1 MAAIHT
7 RIESANRSA
16 KQWEA
21 DRDLLAEIRQSI
33 PLKELVPELVCDN
46 EKRWNVFLD
55 GVVVDSNRSG
65 PVQCTTD
72 CYKEDDGDWEGD
84 DLLLKRLTLYFKQS
98 VMKWCNQPPCSNP
111 NCKGNEDGK
120 QMEAKGVRGPIS
132 DDEKAG
138 KASRVEVYSCRLCG
152 AETTFPRYNSPRML
166 NKSRRGRCG
175 EFANLFGT
183 YCRALGF
190 DTRYILDLTD
200 HVWVEVWSVRQQRW
214 IHADSCEGIVD
225 RPSMYE
231 QGWGKKLSYVIG
243 ATHDSVADV
252 TRRYTRKL
260 NSDDFLARRR
270 EFTPDETTGD
280 RAFVQMDLTIRQ
292 VDNLPKG
299 RLEELDKR
307 VANEK
312 KYFGIVQ
319 SSGVWDKDYYEG
331 RLSGSLAWRAARK
344 ELGNDSGEAMDDD
357 ENAEI
362 SSFLVES
369 FYTSSGK
376 GDNLSIEVKVP
387 AAVSEFGGPCDVLPS
402 SCIVVDG
409 VPCAAALNKGGT
421 CVAVID
427 ERSGCILQSRG
438 FGQWTS
444 FCSFIDTLTDGRVLA
459 ICHVKPAG
467 GVDDQ
472 RAPPTKE
479 TSESLLRLGGFK
491 IEDAVNAQYMIV
503 GQLNHRPAWTTMSTA
518 KGIKVTIK
526 LNQSARP
533 ATKLRS
539 EMNVVPST
547 LSSRLPESIMPIK
560 EQLLASEYQ
569 KRVAFNAYMSR
580 DGSNPS
586 VVGYCTGGNKPVYL
600 IDNGA
605 VPFKKAEKD
614 SCWSVYHHLPTYLVD
629 DDDDVTQ
636 DDGKEKSDAAKFDI
650 PIADD
655 HFTQLLGNQLL
666 SMSSSGGT
674 SETDTSAAI
683 ANTRLVA
690 LYFSAHWCGPCRGFT
705 PMLIEFYNV
714 LKEAHPA
721 HGIEIIFVS
730 SDRDEPSFLQYFST
744 MPFLAL
750 PFSNRA
756 LAQQVKSMFGVRGIP
771 SLVVLDSMS
780 CQIVVPPD
788 RSRQMVHQS
797 CQRGEDA
804 IEHLFKTWI
813 DLVPAESKAM
823 LEILAMSCQEAEQGS
838 DGVGIKLRTN
848 AHKYFARKAEESKSL
863 SKEEFSARVKT
874 IFGELVA
881 TGLGPNEAA
890 AEAINRATNEQSK
903 TSTPS
908 DEGALSGTGE
918 VCDATVPEF
927 TSIASALDE
936 MCKLNNDDR
945 SSVASVLK
953 TARKYILNVKKDPH
967 NPRYRSFRL
976 SNKVFD
982 QITSK
987 PGSIALITWLGFSIY
1002 SSDTDFYACIP
1013 LTIDLDAFASVLDK
1027 AIQDYS

>member
-1 MAAIHT
+1 MSTIHT
-7 RIESANRSA
+7 RIESANRTA

-21 DRDLLAEIRQSI
+21 DRELLAEIRASI

-55 GVVVDSNRSG
+55 GETGGSG
-65 PVQCTTD
+65 PVQCKAD
-72 CYKEDDGDWEGD
+72 CFKEDDGDWEGD

-120 QMEAKGVRGPIS
+120 QMESKGVRGPIT
-132 DDEKAG
+132 DDEKTG
-138 KASRVEVYSCRLCG
+138 KASRVEQYTCKQCG
-152 AETTFPRYNSPRML
+152 VETTFPRYNSPRML

-214 IHADSCEGIVD
+214 IHADSCEGVID

-231 QGWGKKLSYVIG
+231 QGWGKKLNYVIG

-292 VDNLPKG
+292 IDNLPKG

-307 VANEK
+307 IANEK

-319 SSGVWDKDYYEG
+319 SSGVWDKDYHEG
-331 RLSGSLAWRAARK
+331 RLSGSLAWRAARQ
-344 ELGNDSGEAMDDD
+344 ELGNGSGEAKDDQ
-357 ENAEI
+357 ENAEM

-369 FYTSSGK
+369 FYPLRGK
-376 GDNLSIEVKVP
+376 GNDLSIEVKVP
-387 AAVSEFGGPCDVLPS
+387 AASEFGGSCDSLPP
-402 SCIVVDG
+402 SCILVDG

-421 CVAVID
+421 CVVVID
-427 ERSGCILQSRG
+427 EISGCILQSRG
-438 FGQWTS
+438 FGLWTS
-444 FCSFIDTLTDGRVLA
+444 LCSFVDTLPDGRVLA
-459 ICHVKPAG
+459 ICHIKPAG

-472 RAPPTKE
+472 RAQ
-479 TSESLLRLGGFK
+479 TSSEGLCRLGGFK
-491 IEDAVNAQYMIV
+491 IEDAVNAQYIIV
-503 GQLNHRPAWTTMSTA
+503 GQLNHRPAWATTSTS

-526 LNQSARP
+526 LNQSAKP

-569 KRVAFNAYMSR
+569 KRAAFNAYMTR
-580 DGSNPS
+580 DGSNSS
-586 VVGYCTGGNKPVYL
+586 VVGYCTGSASSPVYL
-600 IDNGA
+600 IDDGA
-605 VPFKKAEKD
+605 FPFKKAEQD
-614 SCWSVYHHLPTYLVD
+614 SCWSVYHYLPSYLVD

-636 DDGKEKSDAAKFDI
+636 DDGKRTNDAAKFDI

-666 SMSSSGGT
+666 SMSSSGGA

-683 ANTRLVA
+683 SNTRLVA

-705 PMLIEFYNV
+705 PMLIEFYHV
-714 LKEAHPA
+714 LKEAHPT
-721 HGIEIIFVS
+721 HGLEIVFVS
-730 SDRDEPSFLQYFST
+730 SDRDEPSFFQYFSS

-750 PFSNRA
+750 PFSNRG
-756 LAQQVKSMFGVRGIP
+756 LAQQVKSIFGVRGIP

-780 CQIVVPPD
+780 GQIVVPPD
-788 RSRQMVHQS
+788 QSRQMVHQS
-797 CQRGEDA
+797 CQRGDDA
-804 IEHLFKTWI
+804 IERLFETWI
-813 DLVPAESKAM
+813 DLVPAESKSM
-823 LEILAMSCQEAEQGS
+823 LEILAVSCQEAESSQGS
-838 DGVGIKLRTN
+838 DGVKLRTN
-848 AHKYFARKAEESKSL
+848 AHNYFARKKEQESKSI
-863 SKEEFSARVKT
+863 SARVKT

-890 AEAINRATNEQSK
+890 AEAINRATKEKNK
-903 TSTPS
+903 PS
-908 DEGALSGTGE
+908 IPTDEGALSGAGE
-918 VCDATVPEF
+918 VCDAAVPEV

-936 MCKLNNDDR
+936 MCQMNNNDR

-953 TARKYILNVKKDPH
+953 TARKYISNVKKDPH

-987 PGSIALITWLGFSIY
+987 PGSVALITWLGFSIY
-1002 SSDTDFYACIP
+1002 NSDTDFYACIP
-1013 LTIDLDAFASVLDK
+1013 LTIGLDAFAAVLDK
-1027 AIQDYS
+1027 AMQEYS

>member
-1 MAAIHT
+1 MSTIHS
-7 RIESANRSA
+7 RIESANRTA

-21 DRDLLAEIRQSI
+21 DRTLLEDIRASI
-33 PLKELVPELVCDN
+33 PVKELVPELVCDN
-46 EKRWNVFLD
+46 EKRWSVFLD
-55 GVVVDSNRSG
+55 GGSDWSV
-65 PVQCTTD
+65 PVQCMTE
-72 CYKEDDGDWEGD
+72 CFKEDDGDWEGD

-111 NCKGNEDGK
+111 KCKGNEDGK
-120 QMEAKGVRGPIS
+120 QMEAKGVRGPIT

-138 KASRVEVYSCRLCG
+138 KASRVEVYTCRLCG

-166 NKSRRGRCG
+166 NKSRLGRCG

-214 IHADSCEGIVD
+214 IHADSCEGVID

-231 QGWGKKLSYVIG
+231 QGWGKKLNYVIG

-280 RAFVQMDLTIRQ
+280 RAFVQMEMTIRQ

-307 VANEK
+307 IANEK
-312 KYFGIVQ
+312 KYFGIAQ

-331 RLSGSLAWRAARK
+331 RLSGSLAWRAARQ
-344 ELGNDSGEAMDDD
+344 ELGDGSGETMDGD
-357 ENAEI
+357 ENAEN
-362 SSFLVES
+362 SSFLVET
-369 FYTSSGK
+369 FYPSLGK
-376 GDNLSIEVKVP
+376 GTDLSIEVKVP
-387 AAVSEFGGPCDVLPS
+387 AAVSEYGVPCDLLPS
-402 SCIVVDG
+402 SCIIVNN

-438 FGQWTS
+438 FGLWTS
-444 FCSFIDTLTDGRVLA
+444 FCSFIDTLPDGRVLA
-459 ICHVKPAG
+459 ICHIKPAG
-467 GVDDQ
+467 SVDDQ
-472 RAPPTKE
+472 TALPTQE
-479 TSESLLRLGGFK
+479 TSKSLCRLGGFK
-491 IEDAVNAQYMIV
+491 IEDTVNAQYVII
-503 GQLNHRPAWTTMSTA
+503 GQLNHRPAWTTMSTT
-518 KGIKVTIK
+518 KSIKVTIK
-526 LNQSARP
+526 LDPSARP

-547 LSSRLPESIMPIK
+547 LYSRLPESIMPIR

-569 KRVAFNAYMSR
+569 KRVAFNAYMSS
-580 DGSNPS
+580 DSNSS
-586 VVGYCTGGNKPVYL
+586 VVGYCTSCNTPVYL

-605 VPFKKAEKD
+605 LPFKKAEQD
-614 SCWSVYHHLPTYLVD
+614 SGWSVYHYLPSYLVD
-629 DDDDVTQ
+629 DDDDITQ
-636 DDGKEKSDAAKFDI
+636 DDGKQKSGAAKFDI

-655 HFTQLLGNQLL
+655 HFTQLLGNRLL

-674 SETDTSAAI
+674 SEIDTSAAI

-714 LKEAHPA
+714 LKEACPT
-721 HGIEIIFVS
+721 HGLEIVFVS
-730 SDRDEPSFLQYFST
+730 SDRDEASFLQYFGS
-744 MPFLAL
+744 MPFLAM
-750 PFSNRA
+750 PFANRA

-771 SLVVLDSMS
+771 SLVVLDSVS
-780 CQIVVPPD
+780 GQIVVPPD

-797 CQRGEDA
+797 CQRGDDE
-804 IEHLFKTWI
+804 IERLFQTWV
-813 DLVPAESKAM
+813 DLAPAESKSL
-823 LEILAMSCQEAEQGS
+823 LEILEVSCQEAEQGS
-838 DGVGIKLRTN
+838 AGVELRTN
-848 AHKYFARKAEESKSL
+848 ARKYLTRKPEESISL
-863 SKEEFSARVKT
+863 SQDEFSARVKT
-874 IFGELVA
+874 IFSELVA

-890 AEAINRATNEQSK
+890 AEAIKRATSEQSK
-903 TSTPS
+903 PST
-908 DEGALSGTGE
+908 DEGALRGTGE
-918 VCDATVPEF
+918 VSNATLPEN

-936 MCKLNNDDR
+936 MCKWNHGDR

-953 TARKYILNVKKDPH
+953 TARKYISNVKRDPH
-967 NPRYRSFRL
+967 NPRYRSFKL
-976 SNKVFD
+976 SNTVAD
-982 QITSK
+982 RITSI
-987 PGSIALITWLGFSIY
+987 PGSIALITWLGFSVY

-1013 LTIDLDAFASVLDK
+1013 LAIDLDALEAVLDK
-1027 AIQDYS
+1027 AIQDYAK